1 MDYRLMADKM
11 TAEQRHKCMS
21 HIRSRD
27 TKPEKTVRRHLFS
40 EGFRY
45 RLNVRYL
52 PGSPDIVL
60 AKYHTVIF
68 VNGCFWHGHKDCR
81 HYVIPKT
88 NTAFWSDKIQRNIRR
103 DSAVCIRLEALGLKV
118 ITVWECELEPSR
130 RDDTLSCLVGKI
142 KKNGDDWLKEQ
153 DSIRLVRESIRNE
166 RMESRRRRMRLQSEI
181 DSLYKIPERIRKASE
196 NNTDE

>member
-68 VNGCFWHGHKDCR
+68 VNGCFWHVHKDCR
-81 HYVIPKT
+81 HYVITKT

-103 DSAVCIRLEALGLKV
+103 DSAVCIRLEALGWKV

-130 RDDTLSCLVGKI
+130 RDDTLSCRVGKI

-153 DSIRLVRESIRNE
+153 DSIRRVRESIRNE
-166 RMESRRRRMRLQSEI
+166 RMESRMRRMRLQSEI